1 MQFQYDDGRIY
12 AEDIHG
18 ELLGEIV
25 FPAVEQGSS
34 DVVVERTFVSPAAR
48 GQGLAAQLVAEFVKY
63 ATDNHLHAKLLCPYA
78 KKEFGNHP
86 EYQQLL
92 APEDRF

>member
-12 AEDIHG
+12 TEDAQG
-18 ELLGEIV
+18 KLLGEIV
-25 FPAVEQGSS
+25 FPAVEPGS
-34 DVVVERTFVSPAAR
+34 DNVVVERTFVSPAAR
-48 GQGLAAQLVAEFVKY
+48 GQGLAAQLVAEFVEY
-63 ATDNHLHAKLLCPYA
+63 ATKQQLHVKLLCPYA

-86 EYQQLL
+86 AYQQLL